1 MEISRFSLDEQ
12 LMIKC
17 YVMKHLILLKHQN
30 VVGINKELLH
40 WFISILE
47 KLVDELH
54 KPIIRKP
61 EKHSSFKDN
70 I

>member
-1 MEISRFSLDEQ
+1 M
-12 LMIKC
+12 
-17 YVMKHLILLKHQN
+17 
-30 VVGINKELLH
+30 GINKELLH